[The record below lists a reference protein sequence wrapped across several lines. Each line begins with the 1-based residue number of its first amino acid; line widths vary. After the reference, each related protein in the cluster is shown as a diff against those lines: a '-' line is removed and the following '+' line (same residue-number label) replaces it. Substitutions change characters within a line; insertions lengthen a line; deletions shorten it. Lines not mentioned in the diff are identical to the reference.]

1 MNRLSIGLSYKAVF
15 TYLNYILLSNDS
27 DELRGLITA
36 MDPHTWQNPTA
47 DQTVVNDYI
56 NVVKGID
63 ISKDTLSA
71 NEGFEVMLAFLHKQ
85 QGWYQLNET
94 IAHLQEVYRIKDS
107 PDWMVW
113 NDNWNT
119 TKVE

>member
-1 MNRLSIGLSYKAVF
+1 MHTLSIGLSYKAVF
-15 TYLNYILLSNDS
+15 TYLNYLLLTRDS
-27 DELRGLITA
+27 DELRGLISA

-47 DQTVVNDYI
+47 EQTVVTDYI

-63 ISKDTLSA
+63 ISKETLTET
-71 NEGFEVMLAFLHKQ
+71 EGFQVMLAYLRKQ
-85 QGWYQLNET
+85 QGWYQLNDT
-94 IAHLQEVYRIKDS
+94 IAHLQEVFHVKDS

-113 NDNWNT
+113 QDNWKT